1 MSKVY
6 EVDFKKPGRTVEID
20 DDSLPIEEIESPR
33 SPIRKKI
40 DDNAIELS
48 AQRMSGSGKRTKEQE
63 IDDIRKSV
71 EEKVAAYKP
80 DDEDENAEFTGS

>member
-6 EVDFKKPGRTVEID
+6 EVDFKKPGRTIELD
-20 DDSLPIEEIESPR
+20 QSLPMEEIESPR
-33 SPIRKKI
+33 SPVRKKM

-63 IDDIRKSV
+63 IDDMRKIV
-71 EEKVAAYKP
+71 EEKVAGFKP